1 MWCPSRVALW
11 GWPGPCGGRAMGA
24 LAQQPKGPAPGRGK
38 LPASFR
44 SSSAQTS
51 GHSDALA
58 AHLAGFLAHIS
69 SSAAVIHP
77 ESHNSPKTGI
87 FIFIV
92 QQGSWAGARRVAVWG
107 ARPGNKATLG
117 SGPSTTLPP
126 PPPCVSRR
134 RRLLRSHRPE
144 CRRTWEGL
152 QPGLG
157 RPCWGARGGLLQSG
171 ALLRCC

>member
-1 MWCPSRVALW
+1 MLTPHTR
-11 GWPGPCGGRAMGA
+11 R
-24 LAQQPKGPAPGRGK
+24 
-38 LPASFR
+38 
-44 SSSAQTS
+44 
-51 GHSDALA
+51 
-58 AHLAGFLAHIS
+58 GFLVHIS
-69 SSAAVIHP
+69 SSAAVIYP

-134 RRLLRSHRPE
+134 CRLLRSHQPE

-157 RPCWGARGGLLQSG
+157 RPAGGPAVGSCSRGLFSAAADSRPLLAPPGAPET
-171 ALLRCC
+171 